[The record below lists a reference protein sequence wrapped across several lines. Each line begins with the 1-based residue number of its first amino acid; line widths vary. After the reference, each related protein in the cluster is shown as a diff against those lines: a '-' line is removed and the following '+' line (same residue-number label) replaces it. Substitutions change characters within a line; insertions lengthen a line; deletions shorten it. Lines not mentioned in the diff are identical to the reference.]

1 MLRSYGQL
9 DPAHKNLL
17 EESMMLV
24 TGATGNVGRRV
35 VQRLIAAGHRVR
47 AVTRDPSRA
56 NLPAE
61 VQVEAADLTDPET
74 LRPHL
79 DAVEAVFLVWPFVDP
94 AAAVRLAPRLADVL
108 AGSGSPRVV
117 YLSAA
122 SAEADPDSFWAVV
135 ERAITASGLLW
146 TMLRPTGIATNTLG
160 WAGSI
165 RAEGVV
171 RWPYGAAA
179 RSMVHEDDIA
189 AVAVEA
195 LTSDRHDKQ
204 TYVLSGPETVTQAE
218 QVRIIGEAIGRD
230 LHWQDVPARAVRP
243 MLAVAMGSP
252 AFADAALAGWAALV
266 QTPEQVTGDVAAV
279 LGRPA
284 RTFAQWAADHAADF
298 A

>member
-1 MLRSYGQL
+1 MI
-9 DPAHKNLL
+9 
-17 EESMMLV
+17 LV

-35 VQRLIAAGHRVR
+35 VERLVAAGHGVR

-56 NLPAE
+56 NLPAA
-61 VQVEAADLTDPET
+61 VEAAAADLADPET

-79 DAVEAVFLVWPFVDP
+79 DGVRAVFLIWPFVDP
-94 AAAVRLAPRLADVL
+94 AAAAQLAPRVVDVL
-108 AGSGSPRVV
+108 TGAGSPRVV
-117 YLSAA
+117 YVSAA
-122 SAEADPDSFWAVV
+122 SAETDPDSFWAVM
-135 ERAITASGLLW
+135 ERAITASGLPW

-160 WAGSI
+160 WAAPI

-218 QVRIIGEAIGRD
+218 QVRIIGEVIGRD
-230 LHWQDVPARAVRP
+230 LHWQDVPAEAVRT
-243 MLAVAMGSP
+243 MLAEEMGSP
-252 AFADAALAGWAALV
+252 AFADAALATWAALV
-266 QTPEQVTGDVAAV
+266 ETPEQVTGDVAAV

>member
-1 MLRSYGQL
+1 MI
-9 DPAHKNLL
+9 
-17 EESMMLV
+17 LV

-35 VQRLIAAGHRVR
+35 VERLVTGGHGVR

-56 NLPAE
+56 ALPAE
-61 VQVEAADLTDPET
+61 VETVAADLADPET

-79 DAVEAVFLVWPFVDP
+79 DGVDAVFLVWPFVDP
-94 AAAVRLAPRLADVL
+94 AITAQLAPEVAKVL
-108 AGSGSPRVV
+108 GSAGSPRIV
-117 YLSAA
+117 YVSAA
-122 SAEADPDSFWAVV
+122 SAEADPESFWAVV
-135 ERAITASGLLW
+135 ERAVVASGLPW

-160 WAGSI
+160 WAAPI

-195 LTSDRHDKQ
+195 LTSDRHNQQ

-218 QVRIIGEAIGRD
+218 QVRLIGAAIGRD
-230 LHWQDVPARAVRP
+230 LRWEEVPADAVRP
-243 MLAVAMGSP
+243 MLVAAMGNA
-252 AFADAALAGWAALV
+252 AFADLALASWAELV
-266 QTPEQVTGDVAAV
+266 GTPEPVTDDVARV

-284 RTFAQWAADHAADF
+284 RTFADWAADHAADF

>member
-1 MLRSYGQL
+1 MI
-9 DPAHKNLL
+9 
-17 EESMMLV
+17 LV

-35 VQRLIAAGHRVR
+35 VERLVAAGHGVR

-56 NLPAE
+56 NLPTG
-61 VQVEAADLTDPET
+61 VEAVAADLADPQS

-79 DAVEAVFLVWPFVDP
+79 AGVDAVFLIWPFVDP
-94 AAAVRLAPRLADVL
+94 EATAQLAPRIAEAL
-108 AGSGSPRVV
+108 AGNGSPRVV
-117 YLSAA
+117 YVSAA
-122 SAEADPDSFWAVV
+122 SAEDDPHSFWAIV
-135 ERAITASGLLW
+135 ERAIVSSGLPW
-146 TMLRPTGIATNTLG
+146 TMLRPTGIATNALG
-160 WAGSI
+160 WATSI

-195 LTSDRHDKQ
+195 LTRDRHVKQ
-204 TYVLSGPETVTQAE
+204 TYVLTGPQTVTQAE
-218 QVRIIGEAIGRD
+218 QVRIIGEAIGRA
-230 LHWQDVPARAVRP
+230 LHWQDVPADAMRP

-266 QTPEQVTGDVAAV
+266 DTPEQVTSDVEAV

-284 RTFAQWAADHAADF
+284 RTFEQWAADHAADF
-298 A
+298 T

>member
-1 MLRSYGQL
+1 MI
-9 DPAHKNLL
+9 
-17 EESMMLV
+17 LV

-35 VQRLIAAGHRVR
+35 VKRLLAAGYGVR
-47 AVTRDPSRA
+47 AITRDPSRA
-56 NLPAE
+56 KLPE
-61 VQVEAADLTDPET
+61 GVEAVAADLADPET
-74 LRPHL
+74 MRPHL
-79 DAVEAVFLVWPFVDP
+79 DGVQAVFLIWPFVDP
-94 AAAVRLAPRLADVL
+94 AAAAQLAPRVADVL
-108 AGSGSPRVV
+108 ASAGSPRVV
-117 YLSAA
+117 YVSAA
-122 SAEADPDSFWAVV
+122 TAEADPDSFWAVV
-135 ERAITASGLLW
+135 ERVITASGLPW

-160 WAGSI
+160 WAASI

-204 TYVLSGPETVTQAE
+204 TYVLSGPETVTQAD

-230 LHWQDVPARAVRP
+230 LHWQDVPDQAIRP
-243 MLAVAMGSP
+243 MLAMAMGSP
-252 AFADAALAGWAALV
+252 AFADAALASWAALV
-266 QTPEQVTGDVAAV
+266 ESPEQVTGDVTAV

-284 RTFAQWAADHAADF
+284 RTFAQWAADHATHF

>member
-1 MLRSYGQL
+1 MI
-9 DPAHKNLL
+9 
-17 EESMMLV
+17 LV

-35 VQRLIAAGHRVR
+35 VERLVTGGHGVR

-56 NLPAE
+56 ALPAE
-61 VQVEAADLTDPET
+61 VETVAADLADPET

-79 DAVEAVFLVWPFVDP
+79 DGVDAVFLVWPFVDP
-94 AAAVRLAPRLADVL
+94 AITAQLVPEVAKVL
-108 AGSGSPRVV
+108 GSAGSPRIV
-117 YLSAA
+117 YVSAA
-122 SAEADPDSFWAVV
+122 SAEADPESFWAVV
-135 ERAITASGLLW
+135 ERAVVASGLPW

-160 WAGSI
+160 WAAPI

-195 LTSDRHDKQ
+195 LTSDRHNQQ

-218 QVRIIGEAIGRD
+218 QVRLIGAAIGRD
-230 LHWQDVPARAVRP
+230 LRWEEVPADAVRP
-243 MLAVAMGSP
+243 MLVAAMGNA
-252 AFADAALAGWAALV
+252 AFADLALASWAELV
-266 QTPEQVTGDVAAV
+266 GTPEPVTDDVARV

-284 RTFAQWAADHAADF
+284 RTFADWAADHAADF